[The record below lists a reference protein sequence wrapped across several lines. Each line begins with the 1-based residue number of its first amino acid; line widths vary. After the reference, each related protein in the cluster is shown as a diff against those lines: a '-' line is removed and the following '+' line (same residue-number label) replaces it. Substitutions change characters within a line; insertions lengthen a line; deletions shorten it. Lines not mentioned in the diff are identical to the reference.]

1 MELHHVESG
10 EWEDVYTKLRIKFST
25 EETDGYG
32 VPVIGA
38 AAESDTYSIS
48 SVMVLEEYASE
59 WSDWSHNSIDD
70 IYDADY
76 DSVFDG
82 TGDDREIDTDLLA

>member
-1 MELHHVESG
+1 
-10 EWEDVYTKLRIKFST
+10 
-25 EETDGYG
+25 
-32 VPVIGA
+32 
-38 AAESDTYSIS
+38 
-48 SVMVLEEYASE
+48 MVLEEYASE